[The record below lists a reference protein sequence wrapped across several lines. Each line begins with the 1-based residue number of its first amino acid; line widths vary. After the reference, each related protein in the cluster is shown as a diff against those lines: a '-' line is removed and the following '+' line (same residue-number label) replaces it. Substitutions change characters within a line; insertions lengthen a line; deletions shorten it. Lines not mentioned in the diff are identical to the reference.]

1 MTDIDPDPAKAPF
14 GPRANSQAKR
24 ASGRAQRRLRRL
36 LTWLGIGI
44 GAFMLLSIVMV
55 GLLRW
60 LDPPTS
66 AFMVRQWVAG
76 QLSDR
81 TPPYVYHEWVNWQ
94 LIPGSVALAAIAAE
108 DQRFPRHSGFDLV
121 EMRKAW
127 RRYQAGGRLRGAS
140 TITQQTAKNLFL
152 WPGKDWLRKGLE
164 SWFTLLIESL
174 WSKQRILEV
183 YLNIAQFSPD
193 TFGVGAASWRYF
205 SRPAIALEPDQA
217 ALLAAVLPNPEIFRI
232 DAPSARVERRAR
244 WIRSQMRQ
252 LGGTAYLKHL

>member
-1 MTDIDPDPAKAPF
+1 
-14 GPRANSQAKR
+14 
-24 ASGRAQRRLRRL
+24 
-36 LTWLGIGI
+36 
-44 GAFMLLSIVMV
+44 MV

-66 AFMVRQWVAG
+66 AFMLRQWVAG
-76 QLSDR
+76 QFSDQ
-81 TPPYVYHEWVNWQ
+81 TPPYVYHEWVDWP
-94 LIPGSVALAAIAAE
+94 LLPASVALAAIAAE
-108 DQRFPRHSGFDLV
+108 DQRFPHHGGFDLV

-127 RRYQAGGRLRGAS
+127 QRYQAGGRLRGAS
-140 TITQQTAKNLFL
+140 TISQQTAKNLFL
-152 WPGKDWLRKGLE
+152 WPGQDWLRKGLE
-164 SWFTLLIESL
+164 SWFTLLIEAL
-174 WSKQRILEV
+174 WPKQRILEV

-205 SRPAIALEPDQA
+205 NRPAIALEPDQA

-252 LGGTAYLKHL
+252 LGGTAYLERL